1 MSNDHFTRR
10 SKSRG
15 AHEWLTNFLPTPI
28 ALAVG
33 IILLTPIVANAQD
46 TRSTAEI
53 QAEVDRLKDVLEQR
67 QRAEATD
74 RVSAANAAAA
84 AVTTADAVLAA
95 DAATDSAMGSDSS
108 SASLDEL
115 TVSASARIPVSR
127 DAPQSISVV
136 TGADLQLQDVVDMG
150 GILRRATN
158 VKWNAGNSREFSF
171 SIRGLGYQQNTEAM
185 DPDVGFT
192 LDGVPYAYNPLSS
205 FDFVDVDNVE
215 VLRGPQG
222 TAGGKNAILG
232 VINLTTR
239 EPTFTPET
247 SYSVAYGERQ
257 SVIASAVIGGPLL
270 DDLLAWRTVIS
281 VDKEGG
287 YIKNLYNT
295 SESYGNRDR
304 VSARTQ
310 FLLTPTSDFRAL
322 LRVDVEPSGSEF
334 YNGMTIYTPTP
345 TVYSNGKPNPLTTD
359 ASTRLA
365 RSWFTQQNDYSY
377 TADYLYGAGQ
387 NAVDNNSQRPL
398 ITDSLGGS
406 LQLDWKLGANSLT
419 SISAYKQYSFYASND
434 EGTPFD
440 VTTASGGGVQYHQLS
455 QEIRLDSAKGGLVEY
470 RTGLYLL
477 SSQTQGP
484 VSVSKN
490 GWGSDAGA
498 WFANAA
504 QYTTLDGNGAGRTLL
519 VDSLDGLRKAGFEDD
534 EKKSAALYAQ
544 ADWHLTDPLTLVTG
558 VRATYEQRKT
568 DNNALLTAE
577 GYGADLNPVAVN
589 GVQLDGFG
597 SDKNGALLST
607 DTAQQVALA
616 NLVAQQYFN
625 AASYSALTAAQRKQI
640 AAAKALRL
648 TQIGVLWNTVQAQPF
663 DKVQPTLVFSPTYK
677 INETLSSYFSFQ
689 HGEKAGIS
697 QTVNGVSYLAQP
709 EKSNA
714 FEIGVK
720 SFLFDRALSL
730 NADVY
735 LNNIR
740 NYQQAVQVFDAYTT
754 VLNHD
759 GTNYYTSATGNAAKV
774 QAKGVE
780 VDATYDGIP
789 YTLVRF
795 TGAYND
801 AVYKDFKNAGKPVE
815 AANQTAPYRDATGM
829 VLPGAAKYTF
839 DVDVSFRRTVFQEK
853 DFFASV
859 DTSFTSDYNSDVA
872 ALSAYAWIPA
882 HSSTDVSIGVGR
894 SDRKFDL
901 SLLVKNAFND
911 QTPLAQT
918 WDSYTPAPPR
928 WTGVMMTGKF

>member
-1 MSNDHFTRR
+1 MSNVHFPRRTR
-10 SKSRG
+10 SRG
-15 AHEWLTNFLPTPI
+15 AHQRLANYLVTPI

-33 IILLTPIVANAQD
+33 FSLLTPIIANAEHILD
-46 TRSTAEI
+46 TSDAVLTAD
-53 QAEVDRLKDVLEQR
+53 AGGGGTLSDP
-67 QRAEATD
+67 
-74 RVSAANAAAA
+74 AA
-84 AVTTADAVLAA
+84 AVPPSAKPIVLADATNAV
-95 DAATDSAMGSDSS
+95 ATTDTIAESYGGSAT
-108 SASLDEL
+108 LDEL
-115 TVSASARIPVSR
+115 IVSASARMPVPR
-127 DAPQSISVV
+127 DAAQSISVL
-136 TGADLQLQDVVDMG
+136 TGADLQSQDVVDMG
-150 GILRRATN
+150 GILRRAAN
-158 VKWNAGNSREFSF
+158 VKWNPGNSREFSF

-192 LDGVPYAYNPLSS
+192 LDGVPYAYNPLAS

-222 TAGGKNAILG
+222 TAGGKSAILG
-232 VINLTTR
+232 VINVATH

-247 SYSVAYGERQ
+247 TYSVAYGQRE
-257 SVIASAVIGGPLL
+257 SIIASLVTGGPLI
-270 DDLLAWRTVIS
+270 DDLLAWRTTVS

-287 YIKNLYNT
+287 YIENLYNT
-295 SESYGNRDR
+295 SEWYGNRDR
-304 VSARTQ
+304 VAVRTQ

-322 LRVDVEPSGSEF
+322 LRVDVEPTGAEF

-365 RSWFTQQNDYSY
+365 RSWFTQQSDYSY
-377 TADYLYGAGQ
+377 AADYLYGAGQ

-398 ITDSLGGS
+398 ITNSLGGS

-419 SISAYKQYSFYASND
+419 SISAYKEYSFYASND

-440 VTTASGGGVQYHQLS
+440 ITTDSGGGVQYHQLS
-455 QEIRLDSAKGGLVEY
+455 QEIRLDSAKEGFVDY

-498 WFANAA
+498 WFANAS
-504 QYTTLDGNGAGRTLL
+504 QYTTLDGNGDGRTLL
-519 VDSLDGLRKAGFEDD
+519 INSLDGLRKAGYEDD

-544 ADWHLTDPLTLVTG
+544 ANWHLSDPLTLVTG
-558 VRATYEQRKT
+558 ARATYEQRET

-589 GVQLDGFG
+589 NVPLDGFG
-597 SDKNGALLST
+597 SDNNGALLST
-607 DTAQQVALA
+607 NTAQQIALA
-616 NLVAQQYFN
+616 NSVAQQYFN
-625 AASYSALTAAQRKQI
+625 ASSYSALTAAQRMQV

-663 DKVQPTLVFSPTYK
+663 DKIQPTLVFSPTYK
-677 INETLSSYFSFQ
+677 INETVGAYFSFR

-720 SFLFDRALSL
+720 SFLFDRSLSL
-730 NADVY
+730 SADVY
-735 LNNIR
+735 LDNIR

-754 VLNHD
+754 ALNHD

-789 YTLVRF
+789 YTAVRF

-801 AVYKDFKNAGKPVE
+801 AFYKDFENASKPVE

-829 VLPGAAKYTF
+829 TLPGAAKYTF

-853 DFFASV
+853 DLFASV
-859 DTSFTSDYNSDVA
+859 DTAYTSAYNSDVA

-882 HSSTDVSIGVGR
+882 HSITDLSIGVGR
-894 SDRKFDL
+894 SDRKLDL
-901 SLLVKNAFND
+901 GLLVKNAFND
-911 QTPLAQT
+911 QTPLTRT

>member
-1 MSNDHFTRR
+1 MSNDHFTLRT
-10 SKSRG
+10 KSRG
-15 AHEWLTNFLPTPI
+15 AHEWLTNYRLPPI

-33 IILLTPIVANAQD
+33 ISLLTPTVSNALVPVVA
-46 TRSTAEI
+46 
-53 QAEVDRLKDVLEQR
+53 
-67 QRAEATD
+67 
-74 RVSAANAAAA
+74 
-84 AVTTADAVLAA
+84 TADAVLAA
-95 DAATDSAMGSDSS
+95 DADGGGTLNGRAVSVPAKASPIVLADATNAAAATDTAIGSDSS
-108 SASLDEL
+108 TASLDEV
-115 TVSASARIPVSR
+115 TVSASAHTPVPR

-158 VKWNAGNSREFSF
+158 VKWNPGNSREFSF
-171 SIRGLGYQQNTEAM
+171 SIRGLGYQQNTEAE

-192 LDGVPYAYNPLSS
+192 LDGVPYAYNPLAS

-247 SYSVAYGERQ
+247 SYSVAYGQRQ
-257 SVIASAVIGGPLL
+257 SVIASAVTGGPVI
-270 DDLLAWRTVIS
+270 DDLLAWRTTIS

-295 SESYGNRDR
+295 SEYYGNRDR
-304 VSARTQ
+304 VAARTQ
-310 FLLTPTSDFRAL
+310 FLLTPTSDFRAV
-322 LRVDVEPSGSEF
+322 LRVDVEPSGAEF

-365 RSWFTQQNDYSY
+365 RSWFTQQNDYTY
-377 TADYLYGAGQ
+377 AADYLYGAGQ

-455 QEIRLDSAKGGLVEY
+455 QEIRLDSAKGGFVDY

-477 SSQTQGP
+477 SSATQGP

-498 WFANAA
+498 WFANAG

-519 VDSLDGLRKAGFEDD
+519 VNSLDGLRKAGYEND

-544 ADWHLTDPLTLVTG
+544 ANWHLSDPLTLVTG
-558 VRATYEQRKT
+558 ARATYEQRKT
-568 DNNALLTAE
+568 TNNALLTAE
-577 GYGADLNPVAVN
+577 GYGVGLNPVAVN
-589 GVQLDGFG
+589 GVQLGGFG
-597 SDKNGALLST
+597 SDTTGALLST
-607 DTAQQVALA
+607 DTARQIALA
-616 NLVAQQYFN
+616 NAVAQQYFN
-625 AASYSALTAAQRKQI
+625 AASYSALTATQLKQV
-640 AAAKALRL
+640 AAAKTLRL

-663 DKVQPTLVFSPTYK
+663 NKVQPTLVLSPTYK
-677 INETLSSYFSFQ
+677 INEAVSAYFSFQ

-697 QTVNGVSYLAQP
+697 QTVNGVSYLTQP

-754 VLNHD
+754 VLTHD
-759 GTNYYTSATGNAAKV
+759 GTNHYTSATGNAAKV

-789 YTLVRF
+789 YTAVRF

-853 DFFASV
+853 DFFASF
-859 DTSFTSDYNSDVA
+859 DTAYTSNYNSDVA
-872 ALSAYAWIPA
+872 ALSAYAWIRA

-918 WDSYTPAPPR
+918 WNSYTPSPPR

>member
-1 MSNDHFTRR
+1 MSNVHFTRR
-10 SKSRG
+10 MKSRE
-15 AHEWLTNFLPTPI
+15 ARERLTNHRLPSIAVAIAISLLAPAVSY
-28 ALAVG
+28 ALAPMGAMADTAVG
-33 IILLTPIVANAQD
+33 ADSSLATLDEVIV
-46 TRSTAEI
+46 TG
-53 QAEVDRLKDVLEQR
+53 
-67 QRAEATD
+67 
-74 RVSAANAAAA
+74 SARTL
-84 AVTTADAVLAA
+84 VPR
-95 DAATDSAMGSDSS
+95 DAA
-108 SASLDEL
+108 
-115 TVSASARIPVSR
+115 
-127 DAPQSISVV
+127 QSISVV

-150 GILRRATN
+150 GILRRAAN
-158 VKWNAGNSREFSF
+158 VKWNPGNSREFSF
-171 SIRGLGYQQNTEAM
+171 SIRGLGYQQNTEAE

-192 LDGVPYAYNPLSS
+192 LDGVPYAYNPLAS

-247 SYSVAYGERQ
+247 TYSVAYGQRQ
-257 SVIASAVIGGPLL
+257 SVIASAVTGGPVI
-270 DDLLAWRTVIS
+270 DDLLAWRTTIS

-287 YIKNLYNT
+287 YIENLYNT
-295 SESYGNRDR
+295 SERYGNRDR
-304 VSARTQ
+304 VAARMQ

-322 LRVDVEPSGSEF
+322 LRVDVEPSGAEF

-345 TVYSNGKPNPLTTD
+345 TVYSNGKPNALTTD
-359 ASTRLA
+359 ASTRLS
-365 RSWFTQQNDYSY
+365 RSWFTQQNDYTY
-377 TADYLYGAGQ
+377 AADYLYGAGQ

-406 LQLDWKLGANSLT
+406 LQLDWKFGANSLT

-440 VTTASGGGVQYHQLS
+440 VTTASGGGVKYHQLS
-455 QEIRLDSAKGGLVEY
+455 QEIRLDSAKGGHVDY
-470 RTGLYLL
+470 RTGVYLL
-477 SSQTQGP
+477 SSATQGP

-504 QYTTLDGNGAGRTLL
+504 QYTTLDGNGAGRSLL
-519 VDSLDGLRKAGFEDD
+519 VNSLDGLRKAGYEND

-544 ADWHLTDPLTLVTG
+544 ANWHLSDPLTLVTG
-558 VRATYEQRKT
+558 ARATYEQRKT
-568 DNNALLTAE
+568 YNNALLTAE
-577 GYGADLNPVAVN
+577 GYGVGLNPVAVN
-589 GVQLDGFG
+589 GVQLGGFG
-597 SDKNGALLST
+597 SDTTGALLST
-607 DTAQQVALA
+607 DTSQQIVLA
-616 NLVAQQYFN
+616 NAVAQQYFN
-625 AASYSALTAAQRKQI
+625 ATSYSALSAAQLKQV

-648 TQIGVLWNTVQAQPF
+648 AQMGVLWNTVQAQAF
-663 DKVQPTLVFSPTYK
+663 DKVQPALVFSPTYK
-677 INETLSSYFSFQ
+677 ITEAFSAYISFQ

-697 QTVNGVSYLAQP
+697 QTVNGVSYLTQP
-709 EKSNA
+709 EKSNV

-720 SFLFDRALSL
+720 SFLFDRTLSL

-754 VLNHD
+754 VLTHD
-759 GTNYYTSATGNAAKV
+759 GTNHYTSATGNAAKV

-789 YTLVRF
+789 YTAVRF

-815 AANQTAPYRDATGM
+815 AANQAAPYRDATGM

-839 DVDVSFRRTVFQEK
+839 DVDASFRRTVLQER
-853 DFFASV
+853 DLFASF
-859 DTSFTSDYNSDVA
+859 DTAYTSNYNSDVA
-872 ALSAYAWIPA
+872 ALSQYAWIRA
-882 HSSTDVSIGVGR
+882 HSSTDVSIGMGR
-894 SDRKFDL
+894 SDGKLDL

-918 WDSYTPAPPR
+918 WNSYTPAPPR
-928 WTGVMMTGKF
+928 WTGVTITGKF